1 MKRLHFKVKYM
12 NFSALP
18 GPSRKRPFDS
28 PPDPTM
34 VARCSWLLKRLFPAF
49 SQIFLH
55 TLLEARDFDL
65 LSTLETLVDLLQ
77 NRSFNVPYPGA
88 IPTNSVYSSGMTTRP
103 ALVNDI
109 RMLALAVFSLLNE
122 QKAVW
127 FFPIWLLQLHKK
139 PLFRSARF
147 WSQRSFKFNSNQ
159 IYI

>member
-1 MKRLHFKVKYM
+1 MKRLHFKVKNI
-12 NFSALP
+12 NFSAFP

-28 PPDPTM
+28 PPDPSR
-34 VARCSWLLKRLFPAF
+34 VARCSWLLKRLFPDF

-77 NRSFNVPYPGA
+77 NRGFNVPYPGA

-109 RMLALAVFSLLNE
+109 RMLALAIFSLLIE
-122 QKAVW
+122 HKVVW
-127 FFPIWLLQLHKK
+127 FFPILLLQLHKK
-139 PLFRSARF
+139 HLFRSTCF
-147 WSQRSFKFNSNQ
+147 WSQRSFKFNSN
-159 IYI
+159 